1 MAVTP
6 GLSFRAMSLT
16 SHSTCA
22 LTTDS
27 RLFCWGLNAGG
38 ALGVVTTAACASPAN
53 LEATCQLLPKRSA
66 GDMRFRYAVLGY
78 DHACAVSDSA
88 SVFCWG
94 QNTSGQLGT
103 GTRDSAGPSPVVGD
117 LRYRAITAGQ
127 SFTCAL
133 ASTGD
138 IYCWG
143 LNADGQLG
151 AGSGAD
157 APEPGALASASKF
170 VSLTAGREH
179 ACALTSD
186 HEALCWGSN
195 AHGQLGS
202 VVKLRAFTPS
212 SVVFPQTP

>member
-1 MAVTP
+1 M
-6 GLSFRAMSLT
+6 
-16 SHSTCA
+16 
-22 LTTDS
+22 
-27 RLFCWGLNAGG
+27 
-38 ALGVVTTAACASPAN
+38 
-53 LEATCQLLPKRSA
+53 
-66 GDMRFRYAVLGY
+66 
-78 DHACAVSDSA
+78 
-88 SVFCWG
+88 
-94 QNTSGQLGT
+94 
-103 GTRDSAGPSPVVGD
+103 VGD
-117 LRYRAITAGQ
+117 LRYRAISAGQ